1 MALTQRALCLL
12 AVLTCSCLGFLSACQ
27 QLAPQLVSPTPQSP
41 LSSSDAGLRLVTL
54 LPLTGSLASKGP
66 SRERA
71 AKLAAL
77 HINQAGGLSSGRLRL
92 DHLDSGTSAEIALE
106 QLSAYL
112 RTGKPDVVIGASS
125 SQVSREVLKLAQQ
138 ERFSM
143 ISPASTASSF
153 TTADT
158 SDLFFRTAPSD
169 AFQGTVLAE
178 RIYES
183 GVRRLGLIYQDDAY
197 GVSLKETLA
206 SAFVALGGEIVQ
218 NLPYLQGD
226 TESLIS
232 SVPVFLQTPVDGI
245 CLIGYPQEAPDIF
258 NAWITSAL
266 QPQVKWFFSDGL
278 KAAQTVAGV
287 KEPFRL
293 DQSFGTI
300 PSSLPQEAS
309 ARFEQD
315 YLAAYQEIPVSFAA
329 HTYDAVALAAL
340 AAQRRAQRPEMSFAD
355 ALREVS
361 SPPGKVVGPGEKS
374 LKEAL
379 LALAQGESVN
389 YEGASGN
396 VDFDAQGDVLSD
408 YEIWTF
414 KSGFI
419 FRVETRTPSR

>member
-1 MALTQRALCLL
+1 MDVPHRALRLL
-12 AVLTCSCLGFLSACQ
+12 AVSTCALLWFLSACQ
-27 QLAPQLVSPTPQSP
+27 QGVQPTANPP
-41 LSSSDAGLRLVTL
+41 LEGLSAGEGARLVTL
-54 LPLTGSLASKGP
+54 LPLTGSLASKGL

-71 AKLAAL
+71 ARLAAL
-77 HINQAGGLSSGRLRL
+77 HINQAGGLSSGPLRL
-92 DHLDSGTSAEIALE
+92 DHLDSGTSSVTALR
-106 QLSAYL
+106 QLSSYFET
-112 RTGKPDVVIGASS
+112 TGKPDVVIGASS
-125 SQVSREVLKLAQQ
+125 SQVSREVLRLAQK
-138 ERFSM
+138 ERFTM

-153 TTADT
+153 TLGDP

-178 RIYES
+178 RIFES
-183 GVRRLGLIYQDDAY
+183 GVRRLGLIYLNDTY
-197 GVSLKETLA
+197 GVSLKDTLA
-206 SAFVALGGEIVQ
+206 SAFVALGGEVVTE
-218 NLPYLQGD
+218 LPYLQGE
-226 TESLIS
+226 TEMLSQR
-232 SVPVFLQTPVDGI
+232 VPTFLQTAMEGV
-245 CLIGYPQEAPDIF
+245 CLIGYPQEAPGIF
-258 NAWITSAL
+258 NAWISSAL

-287 KEPFRL
+287 TEPFRL

-315 YLAAYQEIPVSFAA
+315 YLASYQEIPVSFAA

-340 AAQRRAQRPEMSFAD
+340 ALQYRSQRPEVSFAD
-355 ALREVS
+355 ALRDVS
-361 SPPGKVVGPGEKS
+361 SPPGQVVGPGEKS

-379 LALAQGESVN
+379 LLLARGEAVN

>member
-1 MALTQRALCLL
+1 VASTRRALLWL
-12 AVLTCSCLGFLSACQ
+12 AVLICSSLSVFSACQ
-27 QLAPQLVSPTPQSP
+27 QPTQQTSKP
-41 LSSSDAGLRLVTL
+41 LSASNAGVRLVTL

-77 HINQAGGLSSGRLRL
+77 HINQAGGLSSGPLRL
-92 DHLDSGTSAEIALE
+92 DHLDSGTSSTVALA

-112 RTGKPDVVIGASS
+112 RMSGKPDVLIGASS

-138 ERFSM
+138 ERFPM

-158 SDLFFRTAPSD
+158 SDLFFRTVPSD

-197 GVSLKETLA
+197 GTSLKETLA
-206 SAFVALGGEIVQ
+206 NAFMALGGEIVQ

-226 TESLIS
+226 TESLS
-232 SVPVFLQTPVDGI
+232 KRVPVFLQTPMDGI
-245 CLIGYPQEAPDIF
+245 CLIGYPQEAPGIF
-258 NAWITSAL
+258 NAWIDSVL
-266 QPQVKWFFSDGL
+266 QPEVKWFFSDGL
-278 KAAQTVAGV
+278 KASQTIAGI

-293 DQSFGTI
+293 DQSFGTV

-340 AAQRRAQRPEMSFAD
+340 ALQRRARFPEVSFAD

-361 SPPGKVVGPGEKS
+361 SPPGTIVGPGEKS

-379 LALAQGESVN
+379 LLLSQGEPVN
-389 YEGASGN
+389 YEGASGG

-414 KSGFI
+414 KRGFI
-419 FRVETRTPSR
+419 FRVETRTPAR